1 MSAMPSPDDASM
13 IGDADVQRSRFGE
26 TREGRPVERLTLRG
40 ADGMEV
46 RVLSYGAIIQSVL
59 APDRQGRL
67 ADVVLGFDDLA
78 GYERDTQFIGAV
90 VGRYANRIGGGSFVL
105 DGREYRLAIN
115 DGPNHLHGGERGFCK
130 AVWDASP
137 FRTGS
142 TVGVVLRY
150 LSPDGEEGYPG
161 NLEVQVTYALA
172 ADNALSVEYR
182 AATDRATPLNL
193 TQHSYFNLAGH
204 GAGTILD
211 HELSLQA
218 SRYTPVDETS
228 IPTGELAPVAGT
240 PFDFRAPER
249 IGARIDDDHE
259 QLRIVGGYDH
269 NFVLDHAG
277 GSPAP
282 TARAHEPGSGRVLE
296 VLTTEPGLQFY
307 SGNSLKE
314 ETLGKEGRLYGPRA
328 AFCLETQ
335 HFPDSPNRPEFPSTI
350 LRPGETWES
359 RTVFRFT
366 TRP

>member
-1 MSAMPSPDDASM
+1 MSSIPSPDEAPM
-13 IGDADVQRSRFGE
+13 NGDADVQRSRFGE
-26 TREGRPVERLTLRG
+26 TRDGRPVERFTLRG
-40 ADGMEV
+40 AGGVEV
-46 RVLSYGAIIQSVL
+46 RVLSYGAILQSVL
-59 APDRQGRL
+59 APDLQGRL
-67 ADVVLGFDDLA
+67 ADVVLGFDDIA
-78 GYERDTQFIGAV
+78 GYERDTQYIGAV
-90 VGRYANRIGGGSFVL
+90 VGRYANRIAGGSFVL
-105 DGREYRLAIN
+105 DGRKYTLATN
-115 DGPNHLHGGERGFCK
+115 DGPNHLHGGEHGFGK
-130 AVWDASP
+130 VLWDASP

-161 NLEVQVTYALA
+161 NLEVQVTYALS

-182 AATDRATPLNL
+182 AATDRVTPLNL

-249 IGARIDDDHE
+249 IGARINHDDE
-259 QLRIVGGYDH
+259 QLRITGGYDH
-269 NFVLDHAG
+269 NFVLDRAD

-282 TARAHEPGSGRVLE
+282 AARALEPGSGRVLE

-314 ETLGKEGRLYGPRA
+314 ETLGKDGRMYGPRA

-350 LRPGETWES
+350 VWPGETWES
-359 RTVFRFT
+359 RTVFRFA